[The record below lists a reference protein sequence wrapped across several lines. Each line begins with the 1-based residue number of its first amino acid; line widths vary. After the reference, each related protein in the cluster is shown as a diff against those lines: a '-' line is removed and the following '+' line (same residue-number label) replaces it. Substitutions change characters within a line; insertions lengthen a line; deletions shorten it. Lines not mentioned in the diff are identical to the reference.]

1 MVYGVMRLINFAHAS
16 IFMAGSMFAWFILK
30 TSNIIGERSFESASI
45 QLDETQKILVW
56 IIISVG
62 AALFAATLGVTIER
76 IAYRPLRKASRL
88 SIVISAMAAGMVIDN
103 VAMVLSGGSVKGF
116 PNLIPEIQF
125 NVAGAYITGIQIFI
139 VMLTIIILAAL
150 WLLVYRT
157 YFGCAIRALSE
168 DYEAAA
174 LMGVN
179 VNNVI
184 RLVFFIGTALA
195 GISAVL
201 YSMYYGQSSFFM
213 GVQVGN
219 RAWIAAVIGGIGS
232 IEGTV
237 IGALVLGIFE
247 TIGAGYL
254 PVITGGAIGS
264 QYSRVFALILLIL
277 VLIFRPQGLI
287 GERIKERS

>member
-1 MVYGVMRLINFAHAS
+1 MLFQQIVNGLISGCIIALVALGYTMVYGVMRLINFAHAS

-184 RLVFFIGTALA
+184 ITIKVFENKVSLPIK
-195 GISAVL
+195 
-201 YSMYYGQSSFFM
+201 QN
-213 GVQVGN
+213 GVYLEEN
-219 RAWIAAVIGGIGS
+219 AIKLFEIGS
-232 IEGTV
+232 SIPNIYGFNSSMNQSDSTSTIELIYEV
-237 IGALVLGIFE
+237 FNS
-247 TIGAGYL
+247 AGYC
-254 PVITGGAIGS
+254 PINNTA
-264 QYSRVFALILLIL
+264 
-277 VLIFRPQGLI
+277 
-287 GERIKERS
+287 GEQFKIERE